1 MHILTDDGNSG
12 EYLIE
17 SLRLAAGN
25 TFILFLGEFLYNL
38 ILAIGSFFIARILG
52 SEGYGAFSL
61 ALVPP
66 LSLVSL
72 MSLGIDTAATRYIQ
86 KFLAEK
92 RRGYAVRVIKASLLL
107 RLSINLVGFALCFLL
122 STQMA
127 QMFTNRAELGPY
139 VKVTSIV
146 ALFQGL
152 YSLFLAIFI
161 GMNMAV
167 GASITKVVYSIS
179 KIVISIS
186 LLAIFGMGVMGAL
199 LGNIAGYAI
208 SLVAATAFLVILL
221 RRSGN
226 DEAGDVRGITV
237 ELLRYGIP
245 LYISST
251 VSIAVSIY
259 QNLLLAYTLPLTD
272 IGGYRAISNFS
283 VLISVVS
290 APISASL
297 LPLFTQ
303 FYARSQKLDEL
314 LDLLNRY
321 TAFVLVPVTMAAMI
335 FSREL
340 IYLFYG
346 SQYLFAYRYLPLLLA
361 PNLLSGLGGV
371 TVPALLNAVGDTKA
385 NMKASIIS
393 SIVLVATSYILT
405 IVLDLGLWGYLTSLL
420 ISSIVGTIA
429 AIQYAKR
436 YVMRVVNV
444 RESIGIYAASAVALV
459 AVVPIFYIPI
469 PRLVSLFRLAVG
481 FTLFVLVYIALSIY
495 ARIIGEADIKF
506 FVNAFSKFPLVNVVM
521 DILARYAIALTKLV
535 NSSRRGRKNLQ

>member
-1 MHILTDDGNSG
+1 MVDYENSG
-12 EYLIE
+12 SEYLSE

-25 TFILFLGEFLYNL
+25 AFILFLGEFLYNL

-92 RRGYAVRVIKASLLL
+92 RRGYAVRVVKASLLL
-107 RLSINLVGFALCFLL
+107 RFSINLVGFALCFLL

-127 QMFTNRAELGPY
+127 QIFTNRAELGPY
-139 VKVTSIV
+139 VKATAIV
-146 ALFQGL
+146 VLFQGL

-179 KIVISIS
+179 KTIISIS
-186 LLAIFGMGVMGAL
+186 LLTIFGMGVMGAL
-199 LGNIAGYAI
+199 LGNIAGYVI
-208 SLVAATAFLVILL
+208 SLAAATAFLVISL
-221 RRSGN
+221 RRSD
-226 DEAGDVRGITV
+226 DEAGDMGGVV
-237 ELLRYGIP
+237 AELLRYGIP
-245 LYISST
+245 LYISSI

-259 QNLLLAYTLPLTD
+259 QNLLLAYALPLTD
-272 IGGYRAISNFS
+272 IGGYRAISNFN

-321 TAFVLVPVTMAAMI
+321 TAFVLVPVTMVAMI

-405 IVLDLGLWGYLTSLL
+405 IVLGLGLWGYLTSLL

-444 RESIGIYAASAVALV
+444 RESIGIYTASALALV
-459 AVVPIFYIPI
+459 AVVPIFYVPI
-469 PRLVSLFRLAVG
+469 PRLVSLFRLVVG

-521 DILARYAIALTKLV
+521 DILARYAIALIKLV
-535 NSSRRGRKNLQ
+535 NSSRRGHKNLQ